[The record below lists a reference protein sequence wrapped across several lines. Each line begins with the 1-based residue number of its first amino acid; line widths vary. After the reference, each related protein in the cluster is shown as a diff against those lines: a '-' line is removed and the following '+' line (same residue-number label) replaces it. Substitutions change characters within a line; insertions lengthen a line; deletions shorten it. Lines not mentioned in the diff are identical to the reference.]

1 MEAVGKGWAVRII
14 VALIA
19 ALFAWADP
27 ALAAADKPEIA
38 SPPAWVEPIPIPA
51 ADPALKDRP
60 VQVLLVNAQSRYGKD
75 GSRDYYFEYAT
86 LVQSPQGLAGAGNI
100 GFAWQPG
107 MNDLLIHKV
116 QIVRGG
122 KIVDLMPA
130 DQAFTILRREN
141 NLEGAVLDGTLT
153 AVLQPE
159 GLTLGD
165 IVNVAW
171 TLRVK
176 PMPAT
181 PGAENLITLAP
192 GAQIRKLS
200 VREMWEEGVPIRWRA
215 TEAMGKPR
223 LRKKGGITELSL
235 ELENAQGA
243 KPPEDVPPRFALP
256 AALEVSAYA
265 GWSEI
270 SRVMAPLYA
279 RAQTLAPGSPL
290 NAEIAQ
296 IAAASADPKVRAMA
310 ALRLV
315 QDKIRYFALAMGE
328 GGYVP
333 ATADETWKRRFGDC
347 KGKTVTLL
355 ALLAGLGIEAEP
367 VLVSNAFGDSLGGR
381 LPMTRL
387 FDHVLVRARIGG
399 RSYWLDGTRTGDRS
413 LAALL
418 SSPFGFGL
426 PVRAAGVE
434 LEAIPLVAPDEALS
448 DITIRYDA
456 SKGFNQRV
464 EFTAEMVLRG
474 DLAAAWRT
482 ALAAQGE
489 AALGDSFRNMVPAV
503 PNKDLELKS
512 TRSDDATGD
521 LRVSFAGKTRMDW
534 RTGPGSRALR
544 FQFDHSVVTWTPDF
558 ERSGTQAGEIPFQL
572 PFPVFLRLEEIVIL
586 PRGGA
591 GFTVDARPIDENVA
605 ATRITRAARIEGGR
619 AIAVSTFRRLAG
631 ELPAAE
637 AKTAGPVLARLNES
651 KAWLVA
657 PADYEMSEA
666 ERAVLRTEV
675 PRDAAEFVDR
685 GYRLMNEGSNK
696 AALADFD
703 KAIELSPAYGRA
715 HADRGVALVHLQRL
729 DEAEKALHRARE
741 LADDDFVVHQGLGL
755 LHLARDRPAEAVEAL
770 TRSIQ
775 LAPDETFTLG
785 VRLVAH
791 TQLGRL
797 REAVADADLILAAE
811 PDNEAALWQ
820 KARIH
825 TALGEAE
832 AALAAHD
839 RLLKLTKDRAP
850 ALGNRGE
857 LLSRL
862 GRREEAVQ
870 AWRDALALIDARL
883 KTTQDPDREMLELKT
898 ALLLMMRDYKS
909 AVAVADA
916 QLRRYPGSVIYLT
929 LRCQARAEGSIE
941 LTQARKDCDDA
952 IRFDSGAVDAFNA
965 RGLVK
970 LRLGQWD
977 AAVADYDS
985 ALALEPRNYRSLFA
999 RGIARI
1005 RQGQREGGERDLAS
1019 ARRYSFDVDAEFR
1032 DSGLTP

>member
-1 MEAVGKGWAVRII
+1 MRNIFW
-14 VALIA
+14 LIA
-19 ALFAWADP
+19 ALFAWAGP
-27 ALAAADKPEIA
+27 ALAAADKPDVGPA
-38 SPPAWVEPIPIPA
+38 AAWVEPISIPA

-60 VQVLLVNAQSRYGKD
+60 VQLLLVNSQSRYGKD

-86 LVQSPQGLAGAGNI
+86 LVQSPQGLAGTGNLA
-100 GFAWQPG
+100 FAWQPG
-107 MNDLLIHKV
+107 MNDLVIHKV

-130 DQAFTILRREN
+130 DRTFTILRREN
-141 NLEGAVLDGTLT
+141 NLEGAMLDGTLT

-159 GLTLGD
+159 GLAIGD
-165 IVNVAW
+165 IVNVSW

-181 PGAENLITLAP
+181 PGAENLISLAS
-192 GAQIRKLS
+192 GLQIRKLS
-200 VREMWEEGVPIRWRA
+200 VRELWEEGVPIRWRA
-215 TEAMGKPR
+215 TDAMGKPR
-223 LRKKGGITELSL
+223 LRRKDGVSELSL
-235 ELENAQGA
+235 ELENAQGP
-243 KPPEDVPPRFALP
+243 KPPENAPPRFALP
-256 AALEVSAYA
+256 ATLEISGYA

-279 RAQTLAPGSPL
+279 EAQTLAPGSPL
-290 NAEIAQ
+290 KAEIER
-296 IAAASADPKVRAMA
+296 IAAASADPKHRAMA

-315 QDKIRYFALAMGE
+315 QDKIRYFALAMGY

-367 VLVSNAFGDSLGGR
+367 VLVSSGFGDSLSGR
-381 LPMTRL
+381 LPMARL

-399 RSYWLDGTRTGDRS
+399 RSFWLDGTRTGDRS
-413 LAALL
+413 LDALL

-434 LEAIPLVAPDEALS
+434 LEAIPLVAPAEPLNDV
-448 DITIRYDA
+448 TIRYDA
-456 SKGFNQRV
+456 SKGFNQLV
-464 EFTAEMVLRG
+464 DYTAEMVLRG
-474 DLAAAWRT
+474 DLATLWRT
-482 ALAAQGE
+482 ALAEQ
-489 AALGDSFRNMVPAV
+489 GDSALDDNFRNMVPAV
-503 PNKDLELKS
+503 PNKDLQLKS
-512 TRSDDATGD
+512 TRSDEATGA
-521 LRVSFAGKTRMDW
+521 LHVSFAGKTRMDW
-534 RTGPGSRALR
+534 RAGPGSKALR
-544 FQFDHSVVTWTPDF
+544 FQFDHSVVTWTPEF
-558 ERSGTQAGEIPFQL
+558 ERSGMPASQAPFQL
-572 PFPVFLRLEEIVIL
+572 AFPVFQRLEEVVIL
-586 PRGGA
+586 PRGGS

-619 AIAVSTFRRLAG
+619 AVSVSTFRRLAG
-631 ELPAAE
+631 EIPAAE
-637 AKTAGPVLARLNES
+637 AKAAGPVLARLNES
-651 KAWLVA
+651 RGWLVA

-685 GYRLMNEGSNK
+685 GYRLMNDGKNK

-715 HADRGVALVHLQRL
+715 HADRGVALVHLKRL
-729 DEAEKALHRARE
+729 DEAEKALGRARE

-755 LHLARDRPAEAVEAL
+755 LHMARDRPAEAVEAL
-770 TRSIQ
+770 TRSIR
-775 LAPDETFTLG
+775 LAPDQTFTLG
-785 VRLVAH
+785 ARLTAH
-791 TQLGRL
+791 TQLGKL
-797 REAVADADLILAAE
+797 REALADADLILAGE
-811 PDNEAALWQ
+811 PDNQGALWH

-825 TALGEAE
+825 TALGEA
-832 AALAAHD
+832 APALAAHD
-839 RLLKLTKDRAP
+839 RLLELTKDRAP
-850 ALGNRGE
+850 ALGFRGE

-862 GRREEAVQ
+862 GRREEAVET
-870 AWRDALALIDARL
+870 WRRALALLDAELRTID
-883 KTTQDPDREMLELKT
+883 DPGRELLELKT
-898 ALLLMMRDYKS
+898 TLLLMLRDYKS

-916 QLRRYPGSVIYLT
+916 QLRRYPDSVIYLT

-941 LTQARKDCDDA
+941 LPLARKDCDDA

-965 RGLVK
+965 RGLLK

-977 AAVADYDS
+977 AAVADYDA
-985 ALALEPRNYRSLFA
+985 ALALEPRNYRALFA
-999 RGIARI
+999 RGIARL
-1005 RQGQREGGERDLAS
+1005 RQGQREAGERDLAS